1 VKTSQKRITRE
12 RKHALRR
19 CLALIFLFFA
29 LIQTQCVTPEKGDY
43 GVQAEQLA
51 RIPARIAVVPCRAWP
66 QGARF
71 VNQPELKA
79 SPEDLK
85 ALCEKFDQYVLQ
97 GFDGQP
103 YMRGISPRVVL
114 KLLEQSQQPDL
125 LTKIDELWFRPGQAC
140 ESCQHPA
147 SYYREV
153 IAPRPDWRAWLTN
166 FARSASQSDAL
177 LLPLVIEAD
186 KGTLNDRGLIFN
198 FRRAR
203 IALLLIDTNNG
214 ELIWIGGRETE
225 SRLPKEKGAPDTL
238 PDLEDFYRNL
248 FIPDLWLEFP
258 GRQTN

>member
-1 VKTSQKRITRE
+1 M
-12 RKHALRR
+12 RR
-19 CLALIFLFFA
+19 CLAFIFLIFAFN
-29 LIQTQCVTPEKGDY
+29 QTQCVTPEKGDY

-51 RIPARIAVVPCRAWP
+51 RIPARIAVVPCRPWP

-79 SPEDLK
+79 TPEDIK

-166 FARSASQSDAL
+166 FSRSASQSDAL
-177 LLPLVIEAD
+177 LLPLIIEAD
-186 KGTLNDRGLIFN
+186 KGTLNDRGLVFN

-225 SRLPKEKGAPDTL
+225 TRLPKEKDTAEKL
-238 PDLEDFYRNL
+238 PDLDDFYRNL

>member
-125 LTKIDELWFRPGQAC
+125 LTRIDELWFRPGQAC

-225 SRLPKEKGAPDTL
+225 SRLPKEKDAQDTL

>member
-1 VKTSQKRITRE
+1 M
-12 RKHALRR
+12 RR

-51 RIPARIAVVPCRAWP
+51 RIPARIAVVPCRDWP

-153 IAPRPDWRAWLTN
+153 IAPRPDWRALLTN

-177 LLPLVIEAD
+177 LLPLIIEAD

-225 SRLPKEKGAPDTL
+225 TRLPKEEGAPDTL